1 MAATQ
6 PLENPDVRA
15 GAVGGVVVHGH
26 VLAVPGQLVGLQRG
40 SRKQQGV
47 RAGDGEQPLPGA
59 VLRPGLVGGVADPLP
74 EVAVPPRGAPGA
86 DVLPVRALVGL
97 GAGLLPRNALLTVIG

>member
-1 MAATQ
+1 MGR
-6 PLENPDVRA
+6 PL
-15 GAVGGVVVHGH
+15 
-26 VLAVPGQLVGLQRG
+26 QLVGLQG
-40 SRKQQGV
+40 
-47 RAGDGEQPLPGA
+47 RARQKERIRTGDREQPLPGA